1 MELEKKL
8 NQFYSKMNLEKDN
21 SILKMSPEKRKQ
33 TYIQLKRE
41 EEERRKKEEEEKKK
55 LLGIS

>member
-8 NQFYSKMNLEKDN
+8 SQFYSKMNMEKDN
-21 SILKMSPEKRKQ
+21 SILKMSAEKRKQ
-33 TYIQLKRE
+33 MYIQLKRQ
-41 EEERRKKEEEEKKK
+41 EEERRKKDEEEKKK